1 MKLIYYIL
9 IVSYLFGENMESKII
24 TTASGLKYED
34 LIVGTGEYPKT
45 GDKVVVHYTGKLT
58 DGSIFDSSVERNQPF
73 TFPIGKGRVI
83 KGWDEGLSNMKI
95 GGKRILTIPSDLA
108 YGERGAGDRIPPN
121 SILIFEVELI
131 DIVKPFIDKDFEL
144 PGEETL
150 TESGMIMIDHIIG
163 KGEKPKTTQIVIVHY
178 TGKLENGT
186 KFDSSHDRGKPFE
199 FPLGMGRVIK
209 GWDEGLSSMNVGGK
223 RTLIIPPYLGYG
235 ERGAG
240 GVIPPN
246 ATLVFEVELLG
257 IKK

>member
-1 MKLIYYIL
+1 MDNWSQEQMLEVVLKEPDDFLKVRETLSRMGVASRREKILWQSAHILHKKGRYYIAHFKE
-9 IVSYLFGENMESKII
+9 LF
-24 TTASGLKYED
+24 ALD
-34 LIVGTGEYPKT
+34 
-45 GDKVVVHYTGKLT
+45 GKKATLVAN
-58 DGSIFDSSVERNQPF
+58 DIQRRN
-73 TFPIGKGRVI
+73 TIA
-83 KGWDEGLSNMKI
+83 
-95 GGKRILTIPSDLA
+95 ILLQDW
-108 YGERGAGDRIPPN
+108 N
-121 SILIFEVELI
+121 LI

-163 KGEKPKTTQIVIVHY
+163 EGEKPKTTQIVIVHY